1 LVLRDVVSPNCNLWA
16 IDLQRGARTRVTL
29 EGDNHNPVWRSDG
42 QLTWSS
48 ALEDSRSMRMAQIDR
63 PSRITTL
70 PPSPNER
77 MPESWSRDGEHLAFT
92 EIHPQTGRDIFILSV
107 KSGAIRPFANS
118 NFTEQD
124 ARFSPDGRWLA
135 YSADESGRGEVYMAP
150 VDADGGRMQISVN
163 GGHSPLWSPDGRELF
178 YVEGAA
184 LMTVAIDL
192 RPAKPD
198 VSRPRKLLEGRY
210 VWERNGNFDITP
222 DGKHFIFVRRT
233 EDSDPPATLRVLLN
247 WLRPQ

>member
-1 LVLRDVVSPNCNLWA
+1 
-16 IDLQRGARTRVTL
+16 L

-42 QLTWSS
+42 QLTWT
-48 ALEDSRSMRMAQIDR
+48 ALDSRSMRMAQIDR
-63 PSRITTL
+63 PSRIAAL

-150 VDADGGRMQISVN
+150 VDAEGGRMQISVN

-222 DGKHFIFVRRT
+222 DGKRFVFVRRT